1 MQMKVINRYK
11 QRKTKIG
18 SKIDACFMFEC
29 GQHDGSPRTVYL
41 KRVFVVSGGILH
53 NMWYNR
59 SVGYSCL
66 CYFGLS
72 ANRGEDRT
80 ANIQTVEVETEY

>member
-1 MQMKVINRYK
+1 MLVLCLSVGNTMAVL
-11 QRKTKIG
+11 
-18 SKIDACFMFEC
+18 
-29 GQHDGSPRTVYL
+29 GQW
-41 KRVFVVSGGILH
+41 RVFVVSGGILH

-72 ANRGEDRT
+72 ASHGEERT